1 MSASRV
7 SYDSRKNSCVSS
19 SITGMSRPS
28 SETMCT
34 STDDCFCQEQVR
46 QRPSPSSA
54 YPQRRSSSA
63 VMASTSTSGSD
74 GALATEQDLLER
86 VAAQAEPE
94 GLERDHLVRRDVAE
108 VDGRAE
114 MLDEPRLARLRRRL
128 PDDVVEV
135 ELVRDLVDPAR
146 AHVAA
151 LAEDPGRAAL
161 PRLRDHL
168 PGTRLLLLAQPLHPL
183 VGREDD
189 VRVLRPDLGQDREVA
204 REVLDQLELAL
215 PRDLDRA
222 VRDLHVVDAEGR
234 EPALV
239 LVELVLD
246 VDGLEERAADDDGL
260 ALQHVELPLEV
271 VGHVRRAPAEL
282 DDVDVLARRLEH
294 V

>member
-46 QRPSPSSA
+46 QSPSPSSA

-135 ELVRDLVDPAR
+135 ELVRDLVDQAR
-146 AHVAA
+146 AHVAV
-151 LAEDPGRAAL
+151 LAEDAGGAAL
-161 PRLRDHL
+161 ARFRDHL
-168 PGTRLLLLAQPLHPL
+168 PRAGLLLFAQPLHPL
-183 VGREDD
+183 VRGEDD
-189 VRVLRPDLGQDREVA
+189 VAVLRPDLRQHREIA
-204 REVLDQLELAL
+204 GEVLDQLELAL
-215 PRDLDRA
+215 ARDLDRPVGDLD
-222 VRDLHVVDAEGR
+222 VRQPEVAQPR
-234 EPALV
+234 LV
-239 LVELVLD
+239 LVELVL
-246 VDGLEERAADDDGL
+246 
-260 ALQHVELPLEV
+260 
-271 VGHVRRAPAEL
+271 
-282 DDVDVLARRLEH
+282 
-294 V
+294 